1 MRLHIGWHILKGHLL
16 PDPSSCGFC
25 GLSGHTLAI
34 RPASGYGKNKS
45 YITWADCDYYF
56 NFNSKKSYDEVVA
69 SNPCS
74 NRPVKCDQ
82 CEGTFWTQN
91 IKAHYVVSHPS
102 IPTENIPNYISEN
115 EKK

>member
-1 MRLHIGWHILKGHLL
+1 MFYKYTCVH
-16 PDPSSCGFC
+16 
-25 GLSGHTLAI
+25 
-34 RPASGYGKNKS
+34 S
-45 YITWADCDYYF
+45 YIPWADCDYYF
-56 NFNSKKSYDEVVA
+56 NFNFKKSNDEVVA

-82 CEGTFWTQN
+82 YEGTFWTYN

-115 EKK
+115 EKKSSFKYVLISTFEIDTFKMQFFHFYLYNL